1 MDLVKESNKL
11 IEFFCKT
18 CEPGDSDCNDC
29 MIKFQEKI
37 KKLCVDFAKSK
48 VPEKTK
54 ITKETILFNLLP
66 YYEISAY
73 NRAIDDFNKKI
84 NEEL

>member
-1 MDLVKESNKL
+1 MDLVKESNNL
-11 IEFFCKT
+11 IEFFCQT
-18 CEPGDSDCNDC
+18 CEPCDSDCNDC

-48 VPEKTK
+48 VPKK
-54 ITKETILFNLLP
+54 IEIKGSVLFDP
-66 YYEISAY
+66 ISYYKKSAY
-73 NRAIDDFNKKI
+73 NIAIDDFNKKI